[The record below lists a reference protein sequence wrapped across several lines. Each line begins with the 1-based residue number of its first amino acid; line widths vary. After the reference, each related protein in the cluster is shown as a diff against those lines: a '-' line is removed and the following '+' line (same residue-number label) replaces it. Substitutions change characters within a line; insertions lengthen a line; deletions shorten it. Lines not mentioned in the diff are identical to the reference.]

1 MMIPHQEIDRLEYLA
16 RVFNYYD
23 YPEVAN
29 VIDVIKQGLDA
40 GLLDNDIQQSIIIA
54 NKNIASKKDIPIVEI
69 CDT

>member
-1 MMIPHQEIDRLEYLA
+1 MIPHQEIDRLEYLA